1 MEIFE
6 LINASHDRF
15 FYVLAGTSFILELS
29 LLGLSGPLLFFA
41 IASLVTALLIS
52 VGLISGWEA
61 EILVVGVLTVLIAS
75 LLWRPLKKFQNSG
88 GGADTSSD
96 MIGRAVTVS
105 KDITA
110 EEGAIRYSGIDWQAR
125 LDASANEAFIAE
137 GEQCII
143 ASVNGNT
150 ILVKETSPLGDRA

>member
-6 LINASHDRF
+6 LISANHDRF
-15 FYVLAGTSFILELS
+15 FYVLAGTSFVLELS
-29 LLGLSGPLLFFA
+29 LLGFSGPLLFFA
-41 IASLVTALLIS
+41 IASLCTALLIS

-61 EILVVGVLTVLIAS
+61 EIFVVGVLTVLIAL
-75 LLWRPLKKFQNSG
+75 LLWKPLKKFQNKG
-88 GGADTSSD
+88 DGADTSSD
-96 MIGRAVTVS
+96 MIGRVVAAS

-125 LDASANEAFIAE
+125 VDASASETFIAE

-143 ASVNGNT
+143 ASVNGN
-150 ILVKETSPLGDRA
+150 IMHVKETSS

>member
-6 LINASHDRF
+6 LINANHDRF

-96 MIGRAVTVS
+96 MIGRVVTVS

-125 LDASANEAFIAE
+125 LGASANEAFIAE

-143 ASVNGNT
+143 GSVNGN
-150 ILVKETSPLGDRA
+150 IMLVKETSP

>member
-1 MEIFE
+1 MEIIE
-6 LINASHDRF
+6 LINANHDRF

-52 VGLISGWEA
+52 VGLISGWEV
-61 EILVVGVLTVLIAS
+61 EILVVGVLTVVIAL
-75 LLWRPLKKFQNSG
+75 LLWKPLKKFQNSG

-96 MIGRAVTVS
+96 MIGREVKVS

-125 LDASANEAFIAE
+125 LDASANEAFLAA

-143 ASVNGNT
+143 ASVNGN
-150 ILVKETSPLGDRA
+150 IMLVKETPP

>member
-6 LINASHDRF
+6 LINANHDRF

-52 VGLISGWEA
+52 VGLISGWEV
-61 EILVVGVLTVLIAS
+61 EILVVGALTVLIAL
-75 LLWRPLKKFQNSG
+75 LLWKPLKKFQNSG

-96 MIGRAVTVS
+96 MIGREVKVS

-125 LDASANEAFIAE
+125 LDASANEAFLAA

-143 ASVNGNT
+143 ASVNGN
-150 ILVKETSPLGDRA
+150 IMLVKETPP

>member
-6 LINASHDRF
+6 LINANHDRF

-52 VGLISGWEA
+52 VGLISGWEV
-61 EILVVGVLTVLIAS
+61 EILVVGVLTVLIAL
-75 LLWRPLKKFQNSG
+75 LLWKPLKKFQNSG

-96 MIGRAVTVS
+96 MIGRVVAVS

-125 LDASANEAFIAE
+125 VDGSAKEAFIAA
-137 GEQCII
+137 GEQCVI
-143 ASVNGNT
+143 ASVNGN
-150 ILVKETSPLGDRA
+150 IMLVRETSS

>member
-6 LINASHDRF
+6 LINANHDRF

-52 VGLISGWEA
+52 VGLISGWEV
-61 EILVVGVLTVLIAS
+61 EILVVGVLTVLIAL
-75 LLWRPLKKFQNSG
+75 LLWKPLKKFQNSG

-96 MIGRAVTVS
+96 MIGRMITAS
-105 KDITA
+105 EDITA
-110 EEGAIRYSGIDWQAR
+110 EGGTIRYSGIDWPAR
-125 LDASANEAFIAE
+125 LDASASEAFIAE
-137 GEQCII
+137 GEQCMI
-143 ASVNGNT
+143 ASVDGN
-150 ILVKETSPLGDRA
+150 IMLVKGPQPKSG

>member
-6 LINASHDRF
+6 LINAHHDRF
-15 FYVLAGTSFILELS
+15 FYVLAVTSFILELG

-41 IASLVTALLIS
+41 IASLGTALLIS

-61 EILVVGVLTVLIAS
+61 EILVVGVLTVLIAL

-96 MIGRAVTVS
+96 MIGRVVAVS

-125 LDASANEAFIAE
+125 VDRSSNEAFIAA
-137 GEQCII
+137 GEQCVI
-143 ASVNGNT
+143 ASVNGN
-150 ILVKETSPLGDRA
+150 IMLVRETSP